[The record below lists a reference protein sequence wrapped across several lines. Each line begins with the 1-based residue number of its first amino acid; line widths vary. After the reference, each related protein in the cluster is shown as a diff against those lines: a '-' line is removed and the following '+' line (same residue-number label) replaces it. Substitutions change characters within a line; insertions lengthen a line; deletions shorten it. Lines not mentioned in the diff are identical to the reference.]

1 MQKGQKIYEGKAK
14 IIYTT
19 SDPDRIIQYFKDDAT
34 AFNAAKKG
42 TIAEKGIM
50 NNKISTRI
58 FEFLAGQ
65 GIPTHFE
72 KNLSDREMLVKKVE
86 IVPVEVIVRNKAAG
100 SLCRLLGLKEG
111 TPLASPVL
119 EFCYKRD
126 DLGDPL
132 INESHI
138 QALNLAGEQE
148 IATIRKY
155 TLKINELLSKF
166 FANLG
171 LELVDFKV
179 EFGRYKGNIILA
191 DEISP
196 DTCRLWEIG
205 TGKKLD
211 KDRFRHDMG
220 QIEEAYQEVLSRVN
234 KWGPGTRGQGQGTIR
249 ILDPGPRTL
258 DP

>member
-1 MQKGQKIYEGKAK
+1 MKKGKQLYEGKAK
-14 IIYTT
+14 IIYATE
-19 SDPDRIIQYFKDDAT
+19 DPDLIIQYFKDDAT

-42 TIAEKGIM
+42 TIAEKGVM
-50 NNKISTRI
+50 NNKISTKV
-58 FEFLAGQ
+58 FEFLASQ

-86 IVPVEVIVRNKAAG
+86 IVPIEVIIRNKAAG

-111 TPLASPVL
+111 MPLASPVL

-138 QALNLAGEQE
+138 RALKMAGDLDME
-148 IATIRKY
+148 TIKKY
-155 TLKINELLSKF
+155 TLKINELLTKF

-171 LELVDFKV
+171 LELIDFKL
-179 EFGRYKGNIILA
+179 EFGRYKGKIILA

-211 KDRFRHDMG
+211 KDRFRHDLG

-234 KWGPGTRGQGQGTIR
+234 K
-249 ILDPGPRTL
+249 
-258 DP
+258 

>member
-1 MQKGQKIYEGKAK
+1 MKKGNKLYEGKAK
-14 IIYTT
+14 IIYATE
-19 SDPDRIIQYFKDDAT
+19 DPGLIIQYFKDDAT

-42 TIAEKGIM
+42 TIAEKGVM
-50 NNKISTRI
+50 NNKISTKI
-58 FEFLAGQ
+58 FEFLASQ

-72 KNLSDREMLVKKVE
+72 RNLSDREMLVKKVE
-86 IVPVEVIVRNKAAG
+86 IVPIEVIVRNKAAG

-111 TPLASPVL
+111 MPLASTVL

-138 QALNLAGEQE
+138 RALKMAGDQDME
-148 IATIRKY
+148 TIKKY
-155 TLKINELLSKF
+155 TLKINELLTRF

-171 LELVDFKV
+171 LELIDFKL
-179 EFGRYKGNIILA
+179 EFGRYQGKIILA

-211 KDRFRHDMG
+211 KDRFRHDLG

-234 KWGPGTRGQGQGTIR
+234 K
-249 ILDPGPRTL
+249 
-258 DP
+258 

>member
-1 MQKGQKIYEGKAK
+1 MKKGKQLYEGKAK
-14 IIYTT
+14 IIYATE
-19 SDPDRIIQYFKDDAT
+19 DPDLIIQYFKDDAT

-42 TIAEKGIM
+42 TIAEKGVM
-50 NNKISTRI
+50 NNKISTKV
-58 FEFLAGQ
+58 FEFLASQ

-86 IVPVEVIVRNKAAG
+86 IVPIEVIIRNKAAG

-111 TPLASPVL
+111 MSLASPVL

-138 QALNLAGEQE
+138 RALKMAGDQDVE
-148 IATIRKY
+148 TIKKY
-155 TLKINELLSKF
+155 TLKINELLTRF

-171 LELVDFKV
+171 LELIDFKL
-179 EFGRYKGNIILA
+179 EFGRYKGKIILA

-211 KDRFRHDMG
+211 KDRFRHDLG

-234 KWGPGTRGQGQGTIR
+234 K
-249 ILDPGPRTL
+249 
-258 DP
+258 

>member
-1 MQKGQKIYEGKAK
+1 MKKGKQLYEGKAK
-14 IIYTT
+14 IIYATE
-19 SDPDRIIQYFKDDAT
+19 DPGLIIQYFKDDAT

-42 TIAEKGIM
+42 TIAGKGVM
-50 NNKISTRI
+50 NNKISTKI
-58 FEFLAGQ
+58 FEFLTSQ
-65 GIPTHFE
+65 GITTHFE

-86 IVPVEVIVRNKAAG
+86 IVPVEVIIRNKAAG

-111 TPLASPVL
+111 MALASTVL

-132 INESHI
+132 INESHVL
-138 QALNLAGEQE
+138 ALKM
-148 IATIRKY
+148 ATEAEVEAIRKY
-155 TLKINELLSKF
+155 TLKINELLTKF

-171 LELVDFKV
+171 LELIDFKL
-179 EFGRYKGNIILA
+179 EFGRYKGKIILA

-211 KDRFRHDMG
+211 KDRFRHDLG

-234 KWGPGTRGQGQGTIR
+234 K
-249 ILDPGPRTL
+249 
-258 DP
+258 

>member
-1 MQKGQKIYEGKAK
+1 MKKGKQLYEGKAK
-14 IIYTT
+14 IIYATE
-19 SDPDRIIQYFKDDAT
+19 DPDLIIQYFKDDAT

-42 TIAEKGIM
+42 MIAGKGVM
-50 NNKISTRI
+50 NNKISTKI
-58 FEFLAGQ
+58 FEFLASR

-86 IVPVEVIVRNKAAG
+86 IVPVEVIIRNKAAG

-111 TPLASPVL
+111 MPIASTVM

-138 QALNLAGEQE
+138 RALRMATEQE
-148 IATIRKY
+148 IEAIRKY
-155 TLKINELLSKF
+155 TLEINELLSKF

-171 LELVDFKV
+171 LELIDFKL
-179 EFGRYKGNIILA
+179 EFGRYKSKIILA

-205 TGKKLD
+205 TGRKLD
-211 KDRFRHDMG
+211 KDRFRHDLG

-234 KWGPGTRGQGQGTIR
+234 K
-249 ILDPGPRTL
+249 
-258 DP
+258 

>member
-1 MQKGQKIYEGKAK
+1 MKKGKQLYEGKAK
-14 IIYTT
+14 IIYATE
-19 SDPDRIIQYFKDDAT
+19 DPDLIIQYFKDDAT

-42 TIAEKGIM
+42 MISGKGVM
-50 NNKISTRI
+50 NNKISTKI
-58 FEFLAGQ
+58 FEFLASR

-86 IVPVEVIVRNKAAG
+86 IVPVEVIIRNKAAG

-111 TPLASPVL
+111 MPIASTVM

-138 QALNLAGEQE
+138 RALRMATEQE
-148 IATIRKY
+148 IEAIRKY
-155 TLKINELLSKF
+155 TLEINELLSKF

-171 LELVDFKV
+171 LELIDFKL
-179 EFGRYKGNIILA
+179 EFGRYKSKIILA

-205 TGKKLD
+205 TGRKLD
-211 KDRFRHDMG
+211 KDRFRHDLG

-234 KWGPGTRGQGQGTIR
+234 K
-249 ILDPGPRTL
+249 
-258 DP
+258 

>member
-1 MQKGQKIYEGKAK
+1 MKKGKQLYEGKAK
-14 IIYTT
+14 IIYATE
-19 SDPDRIIQYFKDDAT
+19 DPELIIQYFKDDAT

-42 TIAEKGIM
+42 TIAGKGVM
-50 NNKISTRI
+50 NNKISTKI
-58 FEFLAGQ
+58 FEFLTSQ

-86 IVPVEVIVRNKAAG
+86 IVPIEVIIRNKAAG

-111 TPLASPVL
+111 MALASTVL

-132 INESHI
+132 INESHVL
-138 QALNLAGEQE
+138 ALKM
-148 IATIRKY
+148 ATEAEVEAIRKY
-155 TLKINELLSKF
+155 TLKINELLTRF

-171 LELVDFKV
+171 LELIDFKL
-179 EFGRYKGNIILA
+179 EFGRYKGKIILA

-196 DTCRLWEIG
+196 DTCRLWVFG
-205 TGKKLD
+205 TGKKVD
-211 KDRFRHDMG
+211 KDRFRHDLG

-234 KWGPGTRGQGQGTIR
+234 K
-249 ILDPGPRTL
+249 
-258 DP
+258 

>member
-1 MQKGQKIYEGKAK
+1 MKKGKQLYEGKAK
-14 IIYTT
+14 IIYATE
-19 SDPDRIIQYFKDDAT
+19 DPDLIIQYFKDDAT

-42 TIAEKGIM
+42 TIAEKGVM
-50 NNKISTRI
+50 NNKISTKI
-58 FEFLAGQ
+58 FEFLTSQ

-86 IVPVEVIVRNKAAG
+86 IVPIEVIIRNKAAG

-111 TPLASPVL
+111 MSLASPVL

-138 QALNLAGEQE
+138 RALKMAGDQDME
-148 IATIRKY
+148 TIKKY
-155 TLKINELLSKF
+155 TFKINELLTRF

-171 LELVDFKV
+171 LELIDFKL
-179 EFGRYKGNIILA
+179 EFGRYKGKIILA

-196 DTCRLWEIG
+196 DTCRLWETG

-211 KDRFRHDMG
+211 KDRFRHDLG

-234 KWGPGTRGQGQGTIR
+234 K
-249 ILDPGPRTL
+249 
-258 DP
+258 

>member
-1 MQKGQKIYEGKAK
+1 MKKGKQLYEGKAK
-14 IIYTT
+14 IIYATE
-19 SDPDRIIQYFKDDAT
+19 DPDLIIQYFKDDAT

-42 TIAEKGIM
+42 TIAEKGVM
-50 NNKISTRI
+50 NNKISTKV
-58 FEFLAGQ
+58 FEFLASR

-72 KNLSDREMLVKKVE
+72 KNLSDREMLVKKVD
-86 IVPVEVIVRNKAAG
+86 IVPIEVIIRNKAAG

-111 TPLASPVL
+111 MTLAATVL

-138 QALNLAGEQE
+138 RALQMAGDQDME
-148 IATIRKY
+148 IIKQY
-155 TLKINELLSKF
+155 TLKINELLTRF
-166 FANLG
+166 FAGLG
-171 LELVDFKV
+171 LELIDFKL
-179 EFGRYKGNIILA
+179 EFGRYKGKIILA

-211 KDRFRHDMG
+211 KDRFRHDLG

-234 KWGPGTRGQGQGTIR
+234 K
-249 ILDPGPRTL
+249 
-258 DP
+258 